1 MFTIRE
7 WKIIGVLLA
16 LFVFFT
22 IAKFFMY
29 DNHRKPQTAIDT
41 QVNQGPS
48 QEQVKVTADSV
59 KALGKT
65 PMAKATRN
73 IFNSLNATNTKA
85 REKILSKFPF
95 KDVGDKL
102 SVEKTNSKFWVINGT
117 AINGVGAQV
126 FILFPQYPDHVYRA
140 AYQLTNSTTTPL
152 ILSDFEVSEDS
163 QDTIKNF
170 LNTLAPY
177 ANDPEMG
184 I

>member
-7 WKIIGVLLA
+7 WKIIGILVA

-22 IAKFFMY
+22 IAKFFLY
-29 DNHRKPQTAIDT
+29 DSRRTSQTAIDT
-41 QVNQGPS
+41 QVNQGPT

-85 REKILSKFPF
+85 REKIISNYPF
-95 KDVGDKL
+95 KDVKDKL
-102 SVEKTNSKFWVINGT
+102 SVEKTSSKFWVINAT

-126 FILFPQYPDHVYRA
+126 FILFPQYPDHVFRA
-140 AYQLTNSTTTPL
+140 AFQVNNSTSTPL
-152 ILSDFEVSEDS
+152 LLSDFEVSEDTPE
-163 QDTIKNF
+163 TIKNF
-170 LNTLAPY
+170 LDTLAPY
-177 ANDPEMG
+177 ANDPQMG